1 MPQQVNGYHRYG
13 LPIVH
18 HVFRVG
24 VVNPQ
29 ILAET
34 ECLRV
39 KPGLLKLYQDEVLL
53 AVRLANGGTEI
64 NPEHRK
70 GVATVVAVLMGAH
83 LDGHN
88 VLLQQ
93 SGQDGAGYAL
103 VLHQVLEYYVVYGVC
118 YYHNTT
124 SFIIG
129 TQFCLQSY
137 EKSRAKQRKTLLFL
151 PRRRILLELCEKFR
165 QFIGK
170 VTQMFSILKEITG
183 NYSKFHVL
191 YG

>member
-151 PRRRILLELCEKFR
+151 PSIEFSLSFAKNFANLLAKLHKCFL
-165 QFIGK
+165 F
-170 VTQMFSILKEITG
+170 
-183 NYSKFHVL
+183 
-191 YG
+191 